1 MALSAY
7 LLEGAQPAG
16 GAAKVR
22 GMSVTDPC
30 LDWMG
35 TQSAI
40 HGLAAAMRQRRAA
53 QNGGENGG
61 GKKKRARR

>member
-1 MALSAY
+1 
-7 LLEGAQPAG
+7 
-16 GAAKVR
+16 VR

-40 HGLAAAMRQRRAA
+40 HGLAAAVRQRRAA